1 MKALTLVGKNVL
13 RSGLTAND
21 QLLEQ
26 MAHFQQME

>member
-13 RSGLTAND
+13 RSGLITND